1 MSVTSATSAD
11 PSLSYLND
19 STTTARKPKQSLDP
33 GDFMTLLATQ
43 MENQDPNSPMD
54 SNQQMAQI
62 VQISSMQNMQTMAS
76 SLSLMNA
83 SQTWSLANSYL
94 GRQVTLTDA
103 DGKSVAGQVT
113 AIDASGSTPQIQ
125 VNGSYYSISQ
135 VTRIEMP
142 PSTTAPA
149 PSDTTSG

>member
-1 MSVTSATSAD
+1 MSVTSATAPDS
-11 PSLSYLND
+11 SLSYLND
-19 STTTARKPKQSLDP
+19 TSTTTRTPKQYLDP
-33 GDFMTLLATQ
+33 GDFMKLLAAQ
-43 MENQDPNSPMD
+43 MENQDPNAPMD

-76 SLSLMNA
+76 NLTLMSA

-94 GRQVTLTDA
+94 GRQVTLTDT
-103 DGKSVAGQVT
+103 SGQTVSGEVT

-125 VNGSYYSISQ
+125 VNGAYYSISQ
-135 VTRIEMP
+135 VTRIELP
-142 PSTTAPA
+142 ASTTAPA